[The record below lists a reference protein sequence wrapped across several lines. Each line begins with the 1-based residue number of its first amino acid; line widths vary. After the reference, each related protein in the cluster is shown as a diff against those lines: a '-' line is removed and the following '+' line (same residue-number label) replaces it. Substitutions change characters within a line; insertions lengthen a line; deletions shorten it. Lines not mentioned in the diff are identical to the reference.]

1 MIVGALLSGG
11 VALAGFGLTAA
22 TAQAARTGRAR
33 RSTRTSVS
41 PWSSASGA
49 VAAFPASWTSPA
61 SIRAP
66 RPPLPSKG
74 SASDTV
80 RPVRRF
86 AGGRAEHAL
95 VSFGET
101 FTRTVD

>member
-1 MIVGALLSGG
+1 VVECIRCGSGLPGKLDIPSINPGAK
-11 VALAGFGLTAA
+11 T
-22 TAQAARTGRAR
+22 
-33 RSTRTSVS
+33 
-41 PWSSASGA
+41 
-49 VAAFPASWTSPA
+49 
-61 SIRAP
+61 
-66 RPPLPSKG
+66 PLPSKG